1 MFLTFTL
8 YFKRSPCKECY
19 YIKDNPYLHLETTAM
34 KLIELNLHR
43 IIDLCRKHKVK
54 SLAVFGSILTDR
66 FNDQSDVDLL
76 VDFEPTDPEK
86 FDYVTNFFDLQD
98 SLESLLKRKVD
109 LVVGSGLRNKYF
121 INNINRTKQVIYNPN
136 CM

>member
-1 MFLTFTL
+1 
-8 YFKRSPCKECY
+8 
-19 YIKDNPYLHLETTAM
+19 M
-34 KLIELNLHR
+34 KLIELNLQR
-43 IIDLCRKHKVK
+43 IIDLCRRHKVK

-76 VDFEPTDPEK
+76 VDFEPTDPDK

-98 SLESLLKRKVD
+98 SLEALLKRKVD

-121 INNINRTKQVIYNPN
+121 INNVNRTKQVIYG
-136 CM
+136 